1 MTTEMHEALLNI
13 AEILL
18 EAKDKDIDT
27 GNIEKEYTE
36 IKQQIASG
44 NDEGA
49 MDKLS
54 DLEERLYTLIMPT
67 PKTIEERLR
76 EMDHI
81 KEMMDIVEGMEIHEE
96 DKEDFEWS
104 KQLYESLRKE
114 IEKGSQIYAGVD
126 VDDIIEVFTECFEDV
141 L

>member
-96 DKEDFEWS
+96 DKEDFEGS